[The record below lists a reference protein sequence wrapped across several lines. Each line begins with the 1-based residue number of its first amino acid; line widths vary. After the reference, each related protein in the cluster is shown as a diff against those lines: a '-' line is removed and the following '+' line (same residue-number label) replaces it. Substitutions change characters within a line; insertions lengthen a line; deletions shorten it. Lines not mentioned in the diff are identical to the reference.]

1 MTDEELE
8 DKATAWI
15 RAQGWSEENL
25 PSDEYLQM
33 QTAYVAGAKENGV
46 VWHDL
51 RKNPDDLPKDIRE
64 VLDQNGDK
72 CWYDKPYTNR
82 WKRFLNY
89 QGKDVIFANDVI
101 AWCEIPKF
109 SEVEQ

>member
-1 MTDEELE
+1 MTDEEIQKEAEKFGLAFYDCVEYQEDVADALE
-8 DKATAWI
+8 
-15 RAQGWSEENL
+15 Q
-25 PSDEYLQM
+25 
-33 QTAYVAGAKENGV
+33 AYIAGAKENGV

-72 CWYDKPYTNR
+72 CWYDTPHTNR

-89 QGKDVIFANDVI
+89 QGKDVAFANDVI

-109 SEVEQ
+109 EVGQ